1 MLKADGFN
9 EAIIGECIQSQRIIY
24 DYEKMI
30 EILMKDMTQDEAME
44 YFDFNILGAYVGEY
58 TPIYLNKDVPKL

>member
-1 MLKADGFN
+1 M
-9 EAIIGECIQSQRIIY
+9 QSQRIIY

-30 EILMKDMTQDEAME
+30 EVLMQDMTQDEAME

-58 TPIYLNKDVPKL
+58 TPIYLNKNVSEL